1 MYIFFVVLNNHL
13 KISELRSGFKLNSQ
27 PNIDTERLTLRP
39 FAEEDSEIVAQLAG
53 DKRIADM
60 TANIPHPYEIHMAE
74 SWIATHQAK
83 WESGKGAVYAV
94 TLKSD
99 QQLIGTVSFPS
110 IEEGIGVLGYWIG
123 VPYWGNGYAYEA
135 SRALVDF
142 AKEHLGMRYLEVMH
156 LEENQQSQSVI
167 NKLGVEYTD
176 TRTNRMQGKE
186 RRVKYYRTKL

>member
-1 MYIFFVVLNNHL
+1 M
-13 KISELRSGFKLNSQ
+13 NSQ

-60 TANIPHPYEIHMAE
+60 TANIPHPYELNMAKT
-74 SWIATHQAK
+74 WIATHQAK

-110 IEEGIGVLGYWIG
+110 IEEGVGVLGYWIG

-167 NKLGVEYTD
+167 NKLGVKYTD